1 MSRITP
7 FLWFDTEAEE
17 AARFY
22 VSVFPNSRINKVT
35 RYPRAS
41 EQVSGK
47 RAGTVMVVAFELDGR
62 PFTALNGG
70 PQFPFTEAVSLVA
83 DCETQEEIDRVWDAL
98 TADGGKPGACG
109 WLKDKYGFSWQV
121 VPVKL
126 LGGLDDPARAERV
139 MAAVMQMTKFDLA
152 RLQRASEG

>member
-1 MSRITP
+1 MSMITP

-22 VSVFPNSRINKVT
+22 VSVFPNSRITKVT
-35 RYPRAS
+35 RYPKSA
-41 EQVSGK
+41 EQASGK
-47 RAGTVMVVAFELDGR
+47 TPGSVMVVAFELDGR

-83 DCETQEEIDRVWDAL
+83 DCETQAEIDRVWDAL
-98 TADGGKPGACG
+98 TADGGKPGRCG

-126 LGGLDDPARAERV
+126 LEGLDDPARAERM
-139 MAAVMQMTKFDLA
+139 MAAVMQMTKFDIAALT
-152 RLQRASEG
+152 RAAEG